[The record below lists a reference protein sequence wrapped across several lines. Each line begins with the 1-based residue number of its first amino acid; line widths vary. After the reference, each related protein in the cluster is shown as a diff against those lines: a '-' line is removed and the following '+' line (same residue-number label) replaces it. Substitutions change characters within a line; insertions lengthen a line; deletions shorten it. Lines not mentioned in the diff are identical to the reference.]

1 VVREVWDMAA
11 AGEIP
16 DLEWCARS
24 RLAGSFAADSA
35 RQAMDLA
42 FRAGGTTSTQR
53 TQRLA
58 HCWRDLQVVGQAGA
72 VNPDWYPVVGR
83 HLLGL
88 EPGPR
93 LTDR

>member
-1 VVREVWDMAA
+1 
-11 AGEIP
+11 
-16 DLEWCARS
+16 
-24 RLAGSFAADSA
+24 
-35 RQAMDLA
+35 MDLM

-53 TQRLA
+53 THRLA
-58 HCWRDLQVVGQAGA
+58 HCWRDLQVVGQAAA

-83 HLLGL
+83 HLLGM